1 MLHSNWRACSAS
13 SVPHRSSCWRP
24 ISPSWAPVSH
34 ITSPGS
40 SATNVQLAPKK
51 NGLRPVGPARA
62 TNLFEPSSG
71 LSARRSYLWSLRCPR
86 FPLWALASPMA
97 DLATPCT
104 PGAQLQLRNTRAL
117 HKRSLLS
124 ATCATSWAE
133 EASSLLCGF
142 ELLSDGAVSRLPI
155 RWSSLQ
161 EYVWQF
167 ILLHN
172 RLLAIVRHA
181 EDPWDGRRSVAR
193 DRRVSILAEVDVFLK
208 GAENLVPVWLI
219 DTRVDPKV

>member
-1 MLHSNWRACSAS
+1 MLHLNWRACSAS

-104 PGAQLQLRNTRAL
+104 PGAQCSCAILERFISGPCSRPPAPRRGPKKPRAFFAA
-117 HKRSLLS
+117 LS
-124 ATCATSWAE
+124 SSRTARYPGCRYAGRACKSTCGNSFSCTIVSWPSSVMQKIPGMAVAPSRGIVVSPSSQKSTSSCKAPRT
-133 EASSLLCGF
+133 SSQCG
-142 ELLSDGAVSRLPI
+142 
-155 RWSSLQ
+155 
-161 EYVWQF
+161 
-167 ILLHN
+167 
-172 RLLAIVRHA
+172 
-181 EDPWDGRRSVAR
+181 
-193 DRRVSILAEVDVFLK
+193 
-208 GAENLVPVWLI
+208 
-219 DTRVDPKV
+219 